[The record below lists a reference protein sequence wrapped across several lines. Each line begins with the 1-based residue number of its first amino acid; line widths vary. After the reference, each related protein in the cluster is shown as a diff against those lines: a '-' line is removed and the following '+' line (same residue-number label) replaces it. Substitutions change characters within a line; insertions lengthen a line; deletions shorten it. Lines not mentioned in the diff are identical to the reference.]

1 MTVEDPANAMGWF
14 SLGNAYLQAQ
24 REEEAA
30 RSYRKAIEQ
39 DESFSRAYQ
48 SLGQIL
54 VEVGA
59 NEQAAD
65 ILTKGYTVAATRG
78 DLMPRNAMGELLEKI
93 DQPVPEI
100 ESANAEPIEVSA
112 DMVLDTR
119 TGQPGP
125 RLPKPPMNDDVG
137 QFIYDHYS
145 QPTWREWIGQGTKV
159 INEMRLD
166 LSKLEHQAAYD
177 AQMMDWLGFSMQQVT
192 EHAQSK
198 SE

>member
-1 MTVEDPANAMGWF
+1 MTVEDPSNAMGWF
-14 SLGNAYLQAQ
+14 SLGNAYLQAE

-39 DESFSRAYQ
+39 DETFSRAYQ

-65 ILTKGYTVAATRG
+65 ILTKGYEVAATRG
-78 DLMPRNAMGELLEKI
+78 DLMPKNAIAELLEKI
-93 DQPVPEI
+93 DQPIPEVEI
-100 ESANAEPIEVSA
+100 PNAEPVEVSA
-112 DMVLDTR
+112 DMVFDIR

-125 RLPKPPMNDDVG
+125 RLPKPPLNDAVG
-137 QFIYDHYS
+137 RFIYDHYS

-166 LSKLEHQAAYD
+166 LSKLDHQAAYD
-177 AQMMDWLGFSMQQVT
+177 TQMMDWLGFSMQQVE
-192 EHAQSK
+192 EHTKNTGA
-198 SE
+198 